1 MKNKLCF
8 LAVFALGVLPGAA
21 ATTDTL
27 DDLDAKIAQLSKKG
41 TTTKDVLR
49 VLGEPESYESGDKTF
64 TKSNL
69 PASYLIVYPKGVS
82 VFIMNGRVWEL
93 RSEKPGPGFTWR
105 GKLRLGSS
113 LEEVLAVL
121 GPPAET
127 VTGEKLAFKPG
138 VLYKDWEGKKGYCYY
153 SRPEQ
158 NIRLFFGDY
167 KVTGLYVPLEEDG
180 SGGVTQ
186 VPAISEVKEY
196 QDVRFKDLSKLKLA
210 GRPALPQTL
219 TFNQKTLWPTEMPP
233 GAEPARLLAGA
244 MNPGLGVHKLHQE
257 GLTGKGV
264 NVAIID
270 QPLYQDHPEFA
281 GKIAA
286 YHDVGCGSGS
296 SMHGPAVASL
306 LVGAK
311 CGTAPEARLYYAAA
325 PSWTGDSAYYGKAL
339 DWITDQNEKLPAG
352 EKIRV
357 VSVSAAPS
365 GPGSPFK
372 KSKEMW
378 DTACA
383 RAEKAGILVLDC
395 TGHHG
400 FLGPCYYDAT
410 DPEAV
415 SRCKPGFPSRPG
427 MNVRVRGKLLLVPCS
442 PRTTAEEY
450 VKGDC
455 AFQYCGE
462 GGLSWGIPYAAGV
475 LALGWQA
482 RPELTGPHM
491 RELLFASAHVTPEG
505 AKIINPPEFIRMVRE
520 FPMASRQREGSVRR

>member
-1 MKNKLCF
+1 
-8 LAVFALGVLPGAA
+8 
-21 ATTDTL
+21 
-27 DDLDAKIAQLSKKG
+27 
-41 TTTKDVLR
+41 
-49 VLGEPESYESGDKTF
+49 
-64 TKSNL
+64 
-69 PASYLIVYPKGVS
+69 
-82 VFIMNGRVWEL
+82 
-93 RSEKPGPGFTWR
+93 
-105 GKLRLGSS
+105 
-113 LEEVLAVL
+113 
-121 GPPAET
+121 
-127 VTGEKLAFKPG
+127 
-138 VLYKDWEGKKGYCYY
+138 
-153 SRPEQ
+153 
-158 NIRLFFGDY
+158 
-167 KVTGLYVPLEEDG
+167 
-180 SGGVTQ
+180 
-186 VPAISEVKEY
+186 
-196 QDVRFKDLSKLKLA
+196 
-210 GRPALPQTL
+210 
-219 TFNQKTLWPTEMPP
+219 
-233 GAEPARLLAGA
+233 
-244 MNPGLGVHKLHQE
+244 
-257 GLTGKGV
+257 
-264 NVAIID
+264 VAIID

-286 YHDVGCGSGS
+286 YHDVGCESES

-311 CGTAPEARLYYAAA
+311 CGTAPDARLYFVAA
-325 PSWTGDSAYYGKAL
+325 PSWTGDSAYQAKAL

-410 DPEAV
+410 DPETV

-427 MNVRVRGKLLLVPCS
+427 MPVRGKLLLVPCS

-450 VKGDC
+450 ERGDC
-455 AFQYCGE
+455 AYQYCGQ

-482 RPELTGPHM
+482 RPDLTGPQM

-505 AKIINPPEFIRMVRE
+505 ARTINPQAFIE
-520 FPMASRQREGSVRR
+520 AVRRYK

>member
-1 MKNKLCF
+1 MKKKACF
-8 LAVFALGVLPGAA
+8 LSSIALGILSLAAA
-21 ATTDTL
+21 ATNTT

-41 TTTKDVLR
+41 TTAKDVLR
-49 VLGEPESYESGDKTF
+49 VLGEPESYQWGDKTF

-233 GAEPARLLAGA
+233 GAEPSRLLAGA
-244 MNPGLGVHKLHQE
+244 MNPGLGVHKVHQE

-311 CGTAPEARLYYAAA
+311 CGTAPEARLYYVAT
-325 PSWTGDSAYYGKAL
+325 PFWTGDSAYFGKAL
-339 DWITDQNEKLPAG
+339 DWITDQDEKLPAG
-352 EKIRV
+352 QKIRV

-395 TGHHG
+395 TVHHG
-400 FLGPCYYDAT
+400 FLAPCYYDAT
-410 DPEAV
+410 DPENV
-415 SRCKPGFPSRPG
+415 SKCRPGVPSRPG
-427 MNVRVRGKLLLVPCS
+427 MAIRPDRLLVPCS
-442 PRTTAEEY
+442 PRTVAEED

-455 AFQYCGE
+455 AFQYYGQ

-482 RPELTGPHM
+482 RPELTGPQM

-505 AKIINPPEFIRMVRE
+505 AKIINPSEFIRMVRE
-520 FPMASRQREGSVRR
+520 FPMASRQRESSVKR

>member
-1 MKNKLCF
+1 
-8 LAVFALGVLPGAA
+8 
-21 ATTDTL
+21 
-27 DDLDAKIAQLSKKG
+27 
-41 TTTKDVLR
+41 
-49 VLGEPESYESGDKTF
+49 
-64 TKSNL
+64 
-69 PASYLIVYPKGVS
+69 
-82 VFIMNGRVWEL
+82 
-93 RSEKPGPGFTWR
+93 
-105 GKLRLGSS
+105 
-113 LEEVLAVL
+113 
-121 GPPAET
+121 
-127 VTGEKLAFKPG
+127 VTGEKLAFKPR
-138 VLYKDWEGKKGYCYY
+138 VLYKDWDGKKGYCYY

-158 NIRLFFGDY
+158 NIRLFFADY

-180 SGGVTQ
+180 SGGGDGEHFMQVT
-186 VPAISEVKEY
+186 AISEVKEY

-210 GRPALPQTL
+210 GRPALPPTL
-219 TFNQKTLWPTEMPP
+219 TFNQKTIWPTEMPP
-233 GAEPARLLAGA
+233 GAEPARLLADA
-244 MNPGLGVHKLHQE
+244 MNPGLGVRKLHQE

-286 YHDVGCGSGS
+286 YHDVGCESES

-311 CGTAPEARLYYAAA
+311 CGTAPEAHLYYVAA

-352 EKIRV
+352 QKIRV

-400 FLGPCYYDAT
+400 VLGPCYFDGS
-410 DPEAV
+410 DP
-415 SRCKPGFPSRPG
+415 
-427 MNVRVRGKLLLVPCS
+427 N
-442 PRTTAEEY
+442 
-450 VKGDC
+450 
-455 AFQYCGE
+455 
-462 GGLSWGIPYAAGV
+462 
-475 LALGWQA
+475 
-482 RPELTGPHM
+482 
-491 RELLFASAHVTPEG
+491 G
-505 AKIINPPEFIRMVRE
+505 A
-520 FPMASRQREGSVRR
+520 

>member
-1 MKNKLCF
+1 L
-8 LAVFALGVLPGAA
+8 L
-21 ATTDTL
+21 
-27 DDLDAKIAQLSKKG
+27 
-41 TTTKDVLR
+41 
-49 VLGEPESYESGDKTF
+49 E
-64 TKSNL
+64 
-69 PASYLIVYPKGVS
+69 YPKGVS
-82 VFIMNGRVWEL
+82 VGVTAGRVWEL
-93 RSEKPGPGFTWR
+93 RCDRTGTGFTWR

-121 GPPAET
+121 GAPAET
-127 VTGEKLAFKPG
+127 VTGEKLAFKPR
-138 VLYKDWEGKKGYCYY
+138 VLYKDWDGKKGYCYY

-167 KVTGLYVPLEEDG
+167 KVTALYVPLEEDG
-180 SGGVTQ
+180 SGGGDGEHFMQVT
-186 VPAISEVKEY
+186 AISEVKEY

-210 GRPALPQTL
+210 GRPALPPTL
-219 TFNQKTLWPTEMPP
+219 TFNQKTIWPTEMPP
-233 GAEPARLLAGA
+233 GAEPARLLADA
-244 MNPGLGVHKLHQE
+244 MNPGLGVRKLHQE

-281 GKIAA
+281 GKIVA
-286 YHDVGCGSGS
+286 YHDVGCGAET

-306 LVGAK
+306 LVGAQ
-311 CGTAPEARLYYAAA
+311 CGTAPDARLYYVAA
-325 PSWTGDSAYYGKAL
+325 PSWTGDSAYYAKAL

-352 EKIRV
+352 QKIRV

-400 FLGPCYYDAT
+400 VLGPCYFDGS

-415 SRCKPGFPSRPG
+415 SKCKPGFPSKPG
-427 MNVRVRGKLLLVPCS
+427 MPIRPDRLLVPCS
-442 PRTTAEEY
+442 PRTVAEEY

-455 AFQYCGE
+455 AFQYYGQ
-462 GGLSWGIPYAAGV
+462 GGLSWGIPYAAGI

-482 RPELTGPHM
+482 RPELTGPQM
-491 RELLFASAHVTPEG
+491 RELLFASAHVTSEG
-505 AKIINPPEFIRMVRE
+505 AKIINPSEFIRLVKAHRL
-520 FPMASRQREGSVRR
+520 